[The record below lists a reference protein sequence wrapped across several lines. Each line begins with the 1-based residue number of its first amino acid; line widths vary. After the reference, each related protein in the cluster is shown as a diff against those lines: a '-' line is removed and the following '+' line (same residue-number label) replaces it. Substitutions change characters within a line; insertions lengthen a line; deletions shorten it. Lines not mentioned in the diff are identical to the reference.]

1 MCSDRKKLQEMY
13 CYEVAR
19 IGKAVA
25 SPSRLLIIDSLYSGP
40 LTVEAIADE
49 TGLTVANTSQHLQR
63 LKDARL
69 LQSEKHGLQVT
80 YRLAGPEVA
89 DFYDSLRKI
98 AGKRLLEVQSIIEQF
113 ADDAQALDWVDFETL
128 LERAK
133 RGDVTVIDV
142 RPREEYDSGHFPG
155 ALSVP
160 LDELEKNAEKL
171 PENIAEGFVRAY
183 IGKRGKILGVD
194 IAGEG
199 SGEMINEWASFHHGR
214 MDGSGYPFRIHGDN
228 LSVGSR
234 IMIVSD
240 IFAAITEDRPYRQ
253 GMAPGKALTVIQEL
267 AKKGTICSCFY
278 EVISDNFSELND
290 IRDEIMQESRREYE
304 NIRKKL
310 PER

>member
-1 MCSDRKKLQEMY
+1 MY

-69 LQSEKHGLQVT
+69 LESEKHGLQVT

-199 SGEMINEWASFHHGR
+199 SGEMINEWSLAMQTGSKIKDIMMTQHSFPTMGMMSKR
-214 MDGSGYPFRIHGDN
+214 IGENWVMQKLKSGTTRK
-228 LSVGSR
+228 L
-234 IMIVSD
+234 
-240 IFAAITEDRPYRQ
+240 
-253 GMAPGKALTVIQEL
+253 
-267 AKKGTICSCFY
+267 
-278 EVISDNFSELND
+278 
-290 IRDEIMQESRREYE
+290 IRFLL
-304 NIRKKL
+304 KL
-310 PER
+310 P